1 MLISLVIILI
11 CTLCFVRTVS
21 FGIRCI
27 KEKNILG
34 AASVFFLSLLVLAS
48 LYFTT

>member
-1 MLISLVIILI
+1 MLISFVIIAVCAI
-11 CTLCFVRTVS
+11 CFIRTVS

-27 KEKNILG
+27 KEKNIKG
-34 AASVFFLSLLVLAS
+34 GISVFFLSLLVLAS

>member
-11 CTLCFVRTVS
+11 SLLCFVRTLG
-21 FGIRCI
+21 FGIQSI

-34 AASVFFLSLLVLAS
+34 GASVFFLSLLVLAS
-48 LYFTT
+48 LYFTI